1 VACRLTK
8 HLYLLGRREK
18 DKRQLAPS
26 IALLEDVARSNSPA
40 AKLLTEEEFYC
51 GIEEAWARGFTD
63 IDTLYRLVKDLL
75 ASRLDTA
82 GALINTAVGLTII
95 PTEMA
100 DRLVDT
106 MYDLLII
113 CRNQ

>member
-1 VACRLTK
+1 MVHR
-8 HLYLLGRREK
+8 GK

-26 IALLEDVARSNSPA
+26 IALLEDVARSNSSPA

-51 GIEEAWARGFTD
+51 GIEEAWARGLAA

-75 ASRLDTA
+75 AARLDA
-82 GALINTAVGLTII
+82 ARALINTAVGLTII

-100 DRLVDT
+100 DQLVDT
-106 MYDLLII
+106 MYDLLVI